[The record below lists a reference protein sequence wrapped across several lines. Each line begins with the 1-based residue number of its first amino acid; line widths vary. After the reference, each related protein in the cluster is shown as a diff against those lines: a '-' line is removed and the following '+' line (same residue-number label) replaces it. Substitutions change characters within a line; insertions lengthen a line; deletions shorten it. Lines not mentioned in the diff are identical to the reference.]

1 MAAGAY
7 IFSSGTLALVSAFH
21 PSYVEQRWHLV
32 LVYIAMLLTCFVMNV
47 SGSSKLSALDIPTE
61 CLVRR
66 SSSSAF
72 STV

>member
-7 IFSSGTLALVSAFH
+7 IFSSGTLALVAAFH

-47 SGSSKLSALDIPTE
+47 SGY
-61 CLVRR
+61 
-66 SSSSAF
+66 
-72 STV
+72 